1 MVPGSPA
8 SPNEVAVMNML
19 RLPACAAILGIVLFD
34 LGSGNRTPAA
44 EPERLNLIAIVTDDQ
59 GRWGVGAYD
68 NKEIRTP
75 NMDRLAREG
84 ARFVNAFTATPVCSP
99 SRATFMTGRYG
110 TELGITDWIS
120 PAEADAGLGLPPE
133 ATTWPEVLQK
143 HGYATALIG
152 KWHLGTQPQ
161 FHPTR
166 HGFTHFFGFL
176 GGGNKPMDPILEV
189 DGKPKELK
197 GPLPDLLVDDAL
209 SFIKTNQSRPFA
221 VSLHFRAP
229 HLPYGP
235 VPEADSAPFRDLD
248 PTVPKLPG
256 LDISQVKRWTRD
268 YYASIHSIDRN
279 LGRLLQSLDEL
290 NLSKKTIVLF
300 TSDHGYNI
308 GHHHLSTKGNSP
320 WIAGGVTGPK
330 RPNMFETS
338 IRVPLLVRWPGVVK
352 PDTDIV
358 EPVSNLDTFASVLG
372 MLGIPIPEKVKQH
385 GLDFSPLL
393 RGQKVPW
400 RDAIYTQYDLHNGG
414 LAFMRMIRTEDWKL
428 VRHHL
433 CNGMDELYNL
443 KDDSEETRNLYGVA
457 AHRKVREQL
466 QERLTGWQRKI
477 DDPVLRL
484 PVRMEEKP

>member
-1 MVPGSPA
+1 MDTLRQRA
-8 SPNEVAVMNML
+8 WVAVFGL
-19 RLPACAAILGIVLFD
+19 IVLG
-34 LGSGNRTPAA
+34 LASSQAAPAA
-44 EPERLNLIAIVTDDQ
+44 EPERINLIAIVTDDQ
-59 GRWGVGAYD
+59 GRWGVGAYG
-68 NKEIRTP
+68 NQEIRTP
-75 NMDRLAREG
+75 HMDRLAREG

-110 TELGITDWIS
+110 TELGITDWIA
-120 PAEADAGLGLPPE
+120 PAEADAGMGLPLD

-143 HGYATALIG
+143 NGYATALIG
-152 KWHLGTQPQ
+152 KWHLGSKPQ

-166 HGFTHFFGFL
+166 RGFGHFFGFL
-176 GGGNKPMDPILEV
+176 GGGNKPMDPLLEV
-189 DGKPKELK
+189 DGQDRQLK

-209 SFIKTNQSRPFA
+209 AFIKANQSRPFA

-235 VPEADSAPFRDLD
+235 VPEADSAPFKDLD
-248 PTVPKLPG
+248 PTVPQQPG
-256 LDISQVKRWTRD
+256 LDIPQIKRWTRD

-279 LGRLLQSLDEL
+279 LGRLLQALDDMKL
-290 NLSKKTIVLF
+290 TQKTIVLF

-308 GHHHLSTKGNSP
+308 GHHGINTKGNGY

-338 IRVPLLVRWPGVVK
+338 IRVPLLVRGPGVAK
-352 PDTDIV
+352 PGTDIV

-372 MLGIPIPEKVKQH
+372 MLGIPKPEKVKQH

-400 RDAIYTQYDLHNGG
+400 RDTIMGQYDLHNGG
-414 LAFMRMIRTEDWKL
+414 LAFMRMIRTEQWKL

-433 CNGMDELYNL
+433 SNGMDELYNL
-443 KDDSEETRNLYGVA
+443 KDDPEETRNLYGVA
-457 AHRKVREQL
+457 AHRKVREGL
-466 QERLTGWQRKI
+466 QERLTAWQREI
-477 DDPVLRL
+477 DDPVLKM
-484 PVRMEEKP
+484 PVRMGEMR